1 MKSALSFVIGKD
13 NSRMLGGV
21 CATTLIA
28 VVNRDSEGLRFSVK
42 ESELSRDRKVAL
54 AVLEWCELIVSKVS
68 KPVASQLGL
77 VSYAPTPAGRKI
89 GSKLKKH
96 FVSYILRRNAP

>member
-1 MKSALSFVIGKD
+1 MKSALSLVIGEN
-13 NSRMLGGV
+13 NSRMLGGA
-21 CATTLIA
+21 CATMLIA

-54 AVLEWCELIVSKVS
+54 AVLEWCEFIVS
-68 KPVASQLGL
+68 KPVAGQLGL

-89 GSKLKKH
+89 GSKLKEH